1 MPATG
6 SIFSYTDLEPH
17 LAEIESSAREAG
29 QIEREKQDSFQQ
41 NVIELY
47 RGLLLYRK
55 LKNTLAPPPVP
66 AESSET
72 LDQIGVAEFFR
83 SEKDSDRTAEYQRF
97 RTLTAVVAK
106 DPSLIEMGSTEFAKV
121 VFFLDHYSRANMWS
135 EFFPIPPQANDPLKK
150 MAHRGTI
157 LVGEE
162 PLDSQEKRNMDPRVF
177 ISTLRELVSW
187 HPMS

>member
-1 MPATG
+1 MKRTKSARSRMARGRFVFPEKADGLKTFLIDHDQVLG
-6 SIFSYTDLEPH
+6 LLGKKLASDGKHYHTDLEPH

-72 LDQIGVAEFFR
+72 LDQIGVAEFFFDP
-83 SEKDSDRTAEYQRF
+83 EKIRTAP
-97 RTLTAVVAK
+97 
-106 DPSLIEMGSTEFAKV
+106 PSTNASV
-121 VFFLDHYSRANMWS
+121 
-135 EFFPIPPQANDPLKK
+135 P
-150 MAHRGTI
+150 
-157 LVGEE
+157 
-162 PLDSQEKRNMDPRVF
+162 
-177 ISTLRELVSW
+177 
-187 HPMS
+187 

>member
-1 MPATG
+1 MAHGRFVFPEKADGLKTFLIDHDQVLG
-6 SIFSYTDLEPH
+6 LLAKLANDGKHFSYTDLEPH

-72 LDQIGVAEFFR
+72 LDQIGVAEFFSIR
-83 SEKDSDRTAEYQRF
+83 KRF
-97 RTLTAVVAK
+97 GPHRRVPTLSV
-106 DPSLIEMGSTEFAKV
+106 P
-121 VFFLDHYSRANMWS
+121 
-135 EFFPIPPQANDPLKK
+135 
-150 MAHRGTI
+150 
-157 LVGEE
+157 
-162 PLDSQEKRNMDPRVF
+162 
-177 ISTLRELVSW
+177 
-187 HPMS
+187 